1 MKVLVTG
8 AKGQIGYEMVK
19 SLMLHGIECNGV
31 DIEDF
36 DITNKYQALTV
47 ITAYKPDTI
56 IHCAAYTDVDQAEDC
71 REICYSVNVVGT
83 VNVAEI
89 CKEINAKMIYLSTDY
104 VFDGNGEKAFEVAAP
119 KNPINFYGTT
129 KFMGEKVVQRNL
141 AKYFIVRTSWVF
153 GLSGDNF
160 VKTILRLGREK
171 QALSVVSDQIGSPTY
186 TSDLV
191 KILADMA
198 QSEEY
203 GVYHATNEGYCSR
216 FELAEAIIKTAGLN
230 CKVTPITTV
239 QYKAR
244 AKRPHN
250 SKLSKSSLDEAGF
263 ERLPYWDESL
273 NRFIAVFSSNYTSE

>member
-1 MKVLVTG
+1 MSVLVTG

-19 SLMLHGIECNGV
+19 LLMLRGIECNGV

-36 DITNKYQALTV
+36 DITNKQQALTV

-71 REICYSVNVVGT
+71 RELCYSVNVAGT
-83 VNVAEI
+83 GNVAEI

-104 VFDGNGEKAFEVAAP
+104 VFDGNGEEAFEVAAL
-119 KNPINFYGTT
+119 KKPINFYGYT
-129 KFMGEKVVQRNL
+129 KYMGEKAVQRNL

-153 GLSGDNF
+153 GLPGDNF

-186 TSDLV
+186 TFDLV

-216 FELAEAIIKTAGLN
+216 YEFAEAIIKTAGLN
-230 CKVTPITTV
+230 CEIIPITTA
-239 QYKAR
+239 QYKTS

-250 SKLSKSSLDEAGF
+250 SKLSKASLDEAGF
-263 ERLPYWDESL
+263 ERLPSWDESL
-273 NRFIAVFSSNYTSE
+273 NRFIAFYNSSYTSG